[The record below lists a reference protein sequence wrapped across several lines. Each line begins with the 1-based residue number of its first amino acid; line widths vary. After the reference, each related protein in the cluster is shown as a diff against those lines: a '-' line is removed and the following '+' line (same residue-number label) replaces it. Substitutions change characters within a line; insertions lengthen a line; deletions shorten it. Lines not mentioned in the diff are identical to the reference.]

1 MCLTQK
7 KLSQDVLR
15 HDYLPE
21 AENGTKIT
29 YLNDFSNNASSHMLI
44 NRHFNFTDYTLKK
57 INISFYLVSS

>member
-29 YLNDFSNNASSHMLI
+29 YLNDFSNNASSHLLI
-44 NRHFNFTDYTLKK
+44 NRHFNFTDYT
-57 INISFYLVSS
+57 